1 MRRAAVVCSA
11 LFLLACGRSER
22 QAETPA
28 PPPPPPPTMADFAG
42 TWRSASVMAGAP
54 DTIISQFSGPA
65 SEYGWQLTLPDRD
78 PLPMQVWIEGD
89 SLVAVSPKYE
99 SLLRKGVMVQLR
111 STGVLKDGRLVGN
124 LLATYDSAGG
134 QALARGTFTAER
146 VE

>member
-11 LFLLACGRSER
+11 LLVLACGPTER
-22 QAETPA
+22 QAEAPA

-42 TWRSASVMAGAP
+42 TWRSRSLMAGTP
-54 DTIISQFSGPA
+54 DTIVSEFGGPA
-65 SEYGWQLTLPDRD
+65 SEYGWQLTLPGRD
-78 PLPMQVWIEGD
+78 PMPMQVWIQGD

-99 SLLRKGVMVQLR
+99 SLLQKGVQVQLR

-124 LLATYDSAGG
+124 VLATYDSTGG
-134 QALARGTFTAER
+134 QALVRGTFEAER